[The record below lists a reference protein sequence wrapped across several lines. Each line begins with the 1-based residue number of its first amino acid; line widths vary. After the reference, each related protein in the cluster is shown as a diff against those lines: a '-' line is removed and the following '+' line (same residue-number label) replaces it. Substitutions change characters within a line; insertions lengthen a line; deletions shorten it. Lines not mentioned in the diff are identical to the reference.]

1 MTKKIQAELESALAR
16 MLDRMDGYLRECGYH
31 GPPVDMYIAG
41 GIAVNYYCG
50 SRYTEDI
57 DASFSR
63 RLMLPFHELTV
74 DYTRTDGTPSFIYFD
89 TQYNDTFALLHED
102 YRQDCVVWEGFDN
115 AKRIIQVKVLS
126 PLDLAVSKVARYS
139 SQDREDILLLAE
151 HGLFTV
157 DAFEVR
163 CREAMGFFVGD
174 LRKIET
180 SAFLLARDMRALR
193 ETHDDGSAR

>member
-1 MTKKIQAELESALAR
+1 MAKRIQPELEGALAR
-16 MLDRMDGYLRECGYH
+16 MLDKMEGYLRECGYH
-31 GPPVDMYIAG
+31 GPPVEMYIAG

-74 DYTRTDGTPSFIYFD
+74 NYTRTDGTPSFIYFD

-102 YRQDCVVWEGFDN
+102 YRQDCVAWEGFDD

-139 SQDREDILLLAE
+139 AQDQEDILLLAR
-151 HGLFTV
+151 HGLFTA
-157 DAFEVR
+157 DEFEAR
-163 CREAMGFFVGD
+163 CREAMDFFVGD
-174 LRKIET
+174 LRKVET
-180 SAFLLARDMRALR
+180 SVFLLARDMRAIGLFR
-193 ETHDDGSAR
+193 